1 MPSAEVERKADE
13 RGQKCRHGRARWCAR
28 SPTKASRFRCRPG
41 AESRHHERAAL
52 KARRAMDVNRLRAL
66 LESVGAGRLDIDA
79 ALAELRDLPFRDLG
93 FATVDHHRALR
104 MGVPEV
110 VLGEPKTAE
119 QIAAIT
125 EELVRTGQNVLITRL
140 DAAKGQAVKGRV
152 SALRYSAVARVGTVE
167 VSPISPRA
175 GKVAV
180 VTAGTAD
187 MPVAEEAAETLRM
200 IGIEAVRVYD
210 VGVAGI
216 HRLLDRKGL
225 LDHSAG
231 IIVVAGME
239 GALPSVV
246 GGLCAR
252 PVVAVPTSVGYG
264 THLGGLTPLF
274 AMLGSCAAG
283 ITVVNID
290 NGFGAAMAMGRMLP
304 AGGGA

>member
-1 MPSAEVERKADE
+1 VDV
-13 RGQKCRHGRARWCAR
+13 
-28 SPTKASRFRCRPG
+28 SRI
-41 AESRHHERAAL
+41 
-52 KARRAMDVNRLRAL
+52 RAL
-66 LESVGAGRLDIDA
+66 LESVRGGALNVEA

-104 MGVPEV
+104 TGVPEV
-110 VLGEPKTAE
+110 ILGEPKTAE

-125 EELVRTGQNVLITRL
+125 EELARTGQNVLITRL
-140 DAAKGQAVKGRV
+140 DADKAHAVKQRIAELTYV
-152 SALRYSAVARVGTVE
+152 PLARTATVE
-167 VSPISPRA
+167 VSPISPRKGA
-175 GKVAV
+175 KVAV

-187 MPVAEEAAETLRM
+187 IPVAEEAAETLRM
-200 IGIEAVRVYD
+200 IGIEVARVYD

-216 HRLLDRKGL
+216 HRLFDRKAL
-225 LDHSAG
+225 LDACSG

-246 GGLCAR
+246 GGICAR
-252 PVVAVPTSVGYG
+252 PIVAVPTSVGYG

-274 AMLGSCAAG
+274 AMLASCAAG

-304 AGGGA
+304 AAG